1 VKPVDLLALLRAIY
15 EDKVALR
22 RRHEAGARR
31 VGRYLFNNTY
41 QYIIAREDTHLG
53 WLRDGIE
60 GMGGTLPDLPA
71 VSDFEPA
78 GSEREIISADH
89 DALGAFI
96 GRWRA
101 KIEAVSHARH
111 RLMLTLLM
119 GETLEQQRFLEQALA
134 GRADLLGRRTS
145 GPETAGSVVGTR
157 WME

>member
-1 VKPVDLLALLRAIY
+1 MKAGDLLVLLRAIY
-15 EDKVALR
+15 QDKAALW

-31 VGRYLFNNTY
+31 VGRYAFNNTY
-41 QYIIAREDTHLG
+41 QYIIAREDTHLA
-53 WLRDGIE
+53 WLRDAIE

-71 VSDFEPA
+71 TPA
-78 GSEREIISADH
+78 VDPTRSEREIISADL
-89 DALGAFI
+89 DALRGFI
-96 GRWRA
+96 ERWRT
-101 KIEAVSHARH
+101 KIDAVTNARH

>member
-15 EDKVALR
+15 EDKAALR

-41 QYIIAREDTHLG
+41 QYIIAREDTHLC

-60 GMGGTLPDLPA
+60 GMGGTPPE
-71 VSDFEPA
+71 VSATSGFEPA
-78 GSEREIISADH
+78 GSEREIISADL
-89 DALGAFI
+89 DALRGFTE
-96 GRWRA
+96 RWQA
-101 KIEAVSHARH
+101 KTEVVSNARH

>member
-1 VKPVDLLALLRAIY
+1 VKPVDLVALLRAIHQ
-15 EDKVALR
+15 DKAALR

-31 VGRYLFNNTY
+31 VGRYVFNNTY

-60 GMGGTLPDLPA
+60 ETGGTIADLAETPA
-71 VSDFEPA
+71 FEPA
-78 GSEREIISADH
+78 RSERDIISADL
-89 DALGAFI
+89 DALRAFSE
-96 GRWRA
+96 RWRP
-101 KIEAVSHARH
+101 KIPAVTNARH
-111 RLMLTLLM
+111 RLMLTLMM

-145 GPETAGSVVGTR
+145 GPEPAGSVVGTR

>member
-1 VKPVDLLALLRAIY
+1 VKAGDLLVLLRAIY
-15 EDKVALR
+15 QDKAALW

-31 VGRYLFNNTY
+31 VGRYAFNNTY
-41 QYIIAREDTHLG
+41 QYIIAREDTHLA
-53 WLRDGIE
+53 WLRDAIE
-60 GMGGTLPDLPA
+60 GMGGTLSDVPA
-71 VSDFEPA
+71 TSGVDPT
-78 GSEREIISADH
+78 GSEREIISADL
-89 DALGAFI
+89 DALRGFI
-96 GRWRA
+96 ERWRT
-101 KIEAVSHARH
+101 KIDAVTNARH

>member
-1 VKPVDLLALLRAIY
+1 MKPGDLLALLRAIY
-15 EDKVALR
+15 QDKSALR

-60 GMGGTLPDLPA
+60 GMGGILPDPPAAPA
-71 VSDFEPA
+71 VDPT
-78 GSEREIISADH
+78 GSEREIISADL
-89 DALGAFI
+89 DAVRGFVE
-96 GRWRA
+96 RWRT
-101 KIEAVSHARH
+101 KIETVTNARH

-119 GETLEQQRFLEQALA
+119 GETLEQQRFFEQALA

-145 GPETAGSVVGTR
+145 GPETAGSVVSTR